1 MFSTDPFAAFPE
13 LKTSRLRLRAL
24 CGADAPVIFSLYR
37 DARVMALRGEPEFA
51 TEVQAH
57 ALIFYWR
64 KLLAVRKGVRWGIE
78 LREEHKL
85 IGTAGFKT
93 IDKQH
98 QTGEVG
104 YELHPDY
111 WNLGIMTEALQAIT
125 NYGFDTLH
133 LHTISANIWPDH
145 AASRRVLEKLHFQP
159 EALFREN
166 YFYKRW
172 WDSQIWVLH
181 EKSRA

>member
-1 MFSTDPFAAFPE
+1 MSLIDVWRDFPE
-13 LKTSRLRLRAL
+13 LETVRLRLRGL
-24 CGADAPVIFSLYR
+24 RGSDAPAIFSFYS
-37 DARVMALRGEPEFA
+37 DARVMALRGEPEF
-51 TEVQAH
+51 TSEKQADE
-57 ALIFYWR
+57 LLFYWR
-64 KLLAVRKGVRWGIE
+64 KKFAGCDGVRWGIE
-78 LREEHKL
+78 IREEQRL

-125 NYGFDTLH
+125 KYGFNTLQ
-133 LHTISANIWPDH
+133 LHTISANIAPDH
-145 AASRRVLEKLHFQP
+145 VASRRVLEKLHFQP

-166 YFYKRW
+166 YFYQHW

-181 EKSRA
+181 KKNRA